1 MLDTPGRLRPNVLT
15 KRGWTQS
22 KQMNRKC
29 YNKVPEDLFV
39 GLFVCCKLLD
49 TISDFYSKISTLQ
62 MLTRVNNFSSLSIT
76 FPSSIMGQMK
86 TFVGHVEYLVLQL
99 T

>member
-15 KRGWTQS
+15 KRGWMQS

-49 TISDFYSKISTLQ
+49 IISDFYSKISTLQ